1 MNIPTEAVAVSA
13 NTNTLFPVFL
23 KLEEKRLLIVGG
35 GNVALEKLKAVIKN
49 SPATPIILVAPFI
62 NHEIRTIAS
71 LHSNIILRN
80 QTFRSSDLDNADI
93 LIVAINDKKL
103 ASSIKLEANLRGLLV
118 NVADVPELCDFYLGA
133 IVQKGNLKIAIST
146 NGKSPTLAKRMK
158 ELLTDSIPEEFDDL
172 LNVVSKLRLR
182 LNGDFS
188 DKVRQLNTLTQ
199 SLLEKD
205 NVPSFKNERYWRK
218 IAYLCIGALACLF
231 IGNGLARY
239 ITIGDVGTGIA
250 FIYERVPKELYL
262 MLLTGFLAQIADGA
276 LGMGYGVICTSV
288 LLAAGI
294 PLPVIS
300 GGIHTAEMF
309 SSGASG
315 LSHYKFGNVNKKLF
329 KIILFPAIIGSFIGA
344 FVLSKWG
351 LAYAQYF
358 RPLLAVY
365 TLLLGIRILSI
376 ALRKDPTRKKIT
388 RAGWLG
394 FFGGFLDSIGGGGW
408 GPLVTSTLIS
418 KGKSAKY
425 VVGTVSLTEFF
436 VTLVSAVTFFVLI
449 GVSHWQVITGLI
461 IGGLLGAPVAAR
473 LTGRLPRKTGLIAIG
488 IMIIIWSF
496 NILLRLL

>member
-1 MNIPTEAVAVSA
+1 MSTGTAAQPTDV
-13 NTNTLFPVFL
+13 NTLFPVFL
-23 KLEEKRLLIVGG
+23 KLEDKRLLIVGG
-35 GNVALEKLKAVIKN
+35 GNVAIEKLKAVMN
-49 SPATPIILVAPFI
+49 NAPATLVRLVAPDI
-62 NHEIRTIAS
+62 RREIRDIAL
-71 LHSNIILRN
+71 LHSNILLRN
-80 QTFRSSDLDNADI
+80 DVFRSSDLDDADI
-93 LIVAINDKKL
+93 LIVAVNDKKL
-103 ASSIKLEANLRGLLV
+103 AASVKREANLRGLLV

-133 IVQKGNLKIAIST
+133 IVQKGNLKIAVST
-146 NGKSPTLAKRMK
+146 NGKSPTLAKRVK
-158 ELLTDSIPEEFDDL
+158 EILAEGIPDEFDDL
-172 LNVVSKLRLR
+172 LISVSQLRAR

-188 DKVRQLNTLTQ
+188 YKVRALNALTQ
-199 SLLEKD
+199 SLLEKSD
-205 NVPSFKNERYWRK
+205 KGTFKNERYWRT
-218 IAYLCIGALACLF
+218 IAYSCIGALACLF
-231 IGNGLARY
+231 IGNALASYVTIKDLGL
-239 ITIGDVGTGIA
+239 GIA
-250 FIYERVPKELYL
+250 FLYEHVPKEIYL

-294 PLPVIS
+294 PLPAIS

-329 KIILFPAIIGSFIGA
+329 KIILVPAITGSFIGA

-351 LAYAQYF
+351 LAYTQYF
-358 RPLLAVY
+358 RPLLAIY

-376 ALRKDPTRKKIT
+376 AFRKEQARKKIT

-418 KGKSAKY
+418 KGKSPKY

-436 VTLVSAVTFFVLI
+436 VTLVSAVTFFVMI

-461 IGGLLGAPVAAR
+461 MGGVIGAPVAAR
-473 LTGRLPRKTGLIAIG
+473 LSGKLPRKTGLIAIG
-488 IMIIIWSF
+488 VMIVVWSF